1 MKILS
6 QKTGGIVKGKG
17 FKEIEFRRKK
27 LNLWDKLKSQAC
39 EEGLIAEAVS
49 ISRATA
55 FRWKKLLKEYGNEG
69 LESASRRPD
78 RVRKAVKQKQL
89 EPLVFKLRQKYP
101 LFGKHKIRA
110 MMIEECGIHA
120 SASTIGVII
129 SRLIRENKIQH
140 SYDVCGKRMRKARRF
155 TGHSQRIE
163 YGMWSTLEGELLQI
177 DHMTVGRYKHFSA
190 SCPTSKV
197 VYARGYGQATAVVA
211 RDFLQRL
218 INYLPFTI
226 KSLQVDGGSE
236 FMADFEALCK
246 ELGIPLYVLP
256 PRSPKMNGSVERSNG
271 TYRYEF
277 YAMHQSFN
285 NLAVLNEHLSEFCLW
300 YNEKRPHQ
308 RLNYSTPM
316 RQLKERKVLP
326 QDFALF

>member
-6 QKTGGIVKGKG
+6 QKVGQVVNKKD
-17 FKEIEFRRKK
+17 FQEIEFRREK
-27 LNLWDKLKSQAC
+27 LNLWDKLKFQAC
-39 EEGLIAEAVS
+39 EESLIEEVIS
-49 ISRATA
+49 ISRATI
-55 FRWKKLLKEYGNEG
+55 FRWKKLLKEYGKEG

-110 MMIEECGIHA
+110 MLIEECGILA

-129 SRLIRENKIQH
+129 SRLIKERRIQH
-140 SYDVCGKRMRKARRF
+140 SYDVCGKRIRKARRF

-163 YGMWSTLEGELLQI
+163 YGMKSTIEGELLQI
-177 DHMTVGRYKHFSA
+177 DHMTIGRYKHFSA

-197 VYARGYGQATAVVA
+197 VYARSYGQATAVVA

-218 INYLPFTI
+218 INYLPFAI
-226 KSLQVDGGSE
+226 RSIQVDGGTE

-246 ELGIPLYVLP
+246 ELNIALYILP
-256 PRSPKMNGSVERSNG
+256 PRSPKINGSVERSNG

-277 YAMHQSFN
+277 YAMQKSFN
-285 NLAVLNEHLSEFCLW
+285 NLTVLNQHLSEFCLW

-316 RQLKERKVLP
+316 RQLKERKVLH
-326 QDFALF
+326 QDFTLF

>member
-6 QKTGGIVKGKG
+6 QKVGQVVNKKD
-17 FKEIEFRRKK
+17 FQEIEFRCEK
-27 LNLWDKLKSQAC
+27 LNLWDKLKFQAC
-39 EEGLIAEAVS
+39 EESLIEEVIS
-49 ISRATA
+49 ISRATV
-55 FRWKKLLKEYGNEG
+55 FRWKKLLKEYGKEG

-78 RVRKAVKQKQL
+78 RVRKSVKQKQL

-110 MMIEECGIHA
+110 MLIEECGILA
-120 SASTIGVII
+120 SASTIGIII
-129 SRLIRENKIQH
+129 SRLIKERRIQH
-140 SYDVCGKRMRKARRF
+140 SYDVCGKRIRKARRF

-163 YGMWSTLEGELLQI
+163 YGMKSTIEGELLQI
-177 DHMTVGRYKHFSA
+177 DHMTIGRYKHFSA

-197 VYARGYGQATAVVA
+197 VYARSYGQATAVVA

-218 INYLPFTI
+218 INYLPFAI
-226 KSLQVDGGSE
+226 RSIQVDGGTE

-246 ELGIPLYVLP
+246 ELNIALYILP
-256 PRSPKMNGSVERSNG
+256 PRSPKINGSVERSNG

-277 YAMHQSFN
+277 YAMQKSFN
-285 NLAVLNEHLSEFCLW
+285 NLTVLNQHLSEFCLW

-316 RQLKERKVLP
+316 RQLKERKVLH
-326 QDFALF
+326 QDFTLF